1 MPFDMNTFFKLSFV
15 FIPLLF
21 IIGFYCVVVT
31 HNLIRTLIGLEL
43 ITKAV
48 TLLLVVIGFAT
59 DHMAL
64 MQSYIITL
72 IIIEVVVIA
81 VAAGIVVNVAK
92 QTGSLDARNLREMK
106 G

>member
-21 IIGFYCVVVT
+21 IIGFYCIVIT

-59 DHMAL
+59 DHMVI